1 MKSWCVDASAW
12 SVVIAGTPSNHR
24 NNPYHNTDFN
34 GLMGKLL
41 VLNPTA
47 KARRLRNRTLN
58 IRVTDEE
65 ISMARQLGN
74 GNASHGYRLAI
85 RYMSERSISGIPLST
100 MLRAA
105 AEMAAELERSPKR
118 GAPPTT
124 R

>member
-1 MKSWCVDASAW
+1 MPTQA
-12 SVVIAGTPSNHR
+12 T
-24 NNPYHNTDFN
+24 
-34 GLMGKLL
+34 
-41 VLNPTA
+41 VLNPS
-47 KARRLRNRTLN
+47 ARAMAARNRTLN

-65 ISMARQLGN
+65 IAMARHLGN

-85 RYMSERSISGIPLST
+85 RYMSERSIRGIPLST

-118 GAPPTT
+118 GAKPTT